1 MSRRFT
7 GFVVLA
13 ALCCAFA
20 QDALAQTRRA
30 LVIGVDDYRNV
41 SKLQKAVGDARAM
54 KASLETLGF
63 QVDLLTDPDRA
74 AFNAG
79 ISAFTQKLKEGDVA
93 LVHYSGHGVALDGEN
108 YLLPVD
114 APRPDKVDKEGLK
127 LETFALMPMIERIRA
142 TGSNVQIAII
152 DACRDNPYAQGG
164 TRSIGRNGGLV
175 EPQRRPARGQ
185 GGFFILFS
193 AGFGQTA
200 ADRLDDRDREPTSV
214 YTRTLL
220 RKIAVEG
227 KAITDL
233 AREVREDVEDLA
245 ASVRHEQRP
254 AYYDELS
261 GPPFYFNPPK
271 ATAKEPGAVRDLE
284 LAFWN
289 SIQDSTSPALF
300 REYLDRFGGSATFA
314 SIARDKLKNL
324 EARQPAAQ
332 AFASPSQP
340 QQQRTQAPQP
350 PQQQTVALNFQ
361 PSFDCRTDTQPVER
375 TICANA
381 ALASRDRILSETYY
395 RIADRLSQ
403 GERAALRDRQREWI
417 RQRNGCGTDAGCIA
431 QAYDAR
437 LAQLQGGAAPAQV
450 AALPEAPTRAAT
462 AHVAPS
468 FSCSGSL
475 TSVERMICADPALAE
490 RDNRLSDVYKQ
501 ARSRPGVAEGQR
513 VWIRLR
519 NACSDP
525 ACIARAYDVRIG
537 ELRAALR

>member
-1 MSRRFT
+1 MMSRSLA
-7 GFVVLA
+7 GWLVLA

-20 QDALAQTRRA
+20 QPALAQTRRA

-54 KASLETLGF
+54 KASLEKLGF
-63 QVDLLTDPDRA
+63 EVDLLTDPDRA

-79 ISAFTQKLKEGDVA
+79 ISAFTQKLKDGDVA

-127 LETFALMPMIERIRA
+127 LETFALMPLIERIRS

-152 DACRDNPYAQGG
+152 DACRDNPYAQSG
-164 TRSIGRNGGLV
+164 TRSIGRSGGLV

-200 ADRLDDRDREPTSV
+200 ADRLDDADREPTSV
-214 YTRTLL
+214 YTRLLL
-220 RKIAVEG
+220 RKMAVEG

-233 AREVREDVEDLA
+233 AREVREDVEALA

-261 GPPFYFNPPK
+261 GPPFFFNPPK
-271 ATAKEPGAVRDLE
+271 AGAKDPGAMRDLE
-284 LAFWN
+284 LSFWN
-289 SIQDSTSPALF
+289 SIQASTSPALF
-300 REYLDRFGGSATFA
+300 REYLERFGNTATFA

-324 EARQPAAQ
+324 EARQPPAQ
-332 AFASPSQP
+332 ALVSPPQPQQPSSQP
-340 QQQRTQAPQP
+340 QTA
-350 PQQQTVALNFQ
+350 ALNFQ
-361 PSFDCRTDTQPVER
+361 PSFDCRTDTQAVER

-403 GERAALRDRQREWI
+403 GERVALRDRQREWI
-417 RQRNGCGTDAGCIA
+417 RQRNACGTDAGCIA
-431 QAYDAR
+431 RAYDAR
-437 LAQLQGGAAPAQV
+437 LAQLQGGAAPQV
-450 AALPEAPTRAAT
+450 AALPETATRAPA
-462 AHVAPS
+462 ANVAPS
-468 FSCSGSL
+468 FPCSGSL
-475 TSVERMICADPALAE
+475 SNVERMICADPALAE
-490 RDNRLSDVYKQ
+490 RDNRLNDIYKQ
-501 ARSRPGVAEGQR
+501 ARSRPGVPDAQR
-513 VWIRLR
+513 AWIRVR
-519 NACSDP
+519 NACADP
-525 ACIARAYDVRIG
+525 ACIARAYDTRIG